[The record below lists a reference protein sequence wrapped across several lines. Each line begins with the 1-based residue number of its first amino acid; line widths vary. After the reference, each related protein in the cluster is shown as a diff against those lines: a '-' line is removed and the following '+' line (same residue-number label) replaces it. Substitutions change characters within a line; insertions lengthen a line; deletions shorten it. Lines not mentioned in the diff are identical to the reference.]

1 MTEKIKANNIKYYFL
16 REEVMIKMDKS
27 VNFSTEI
34 MAGFTTFLTMA
45 YIIFVNPQIL
55 SAAGMDKTALIGVTC
70 IVTGIITILTGLL
83 TDTPIAM
90 APGMGLNAYF
100 TYTLVINQKVSWEIA
115 LGIVFLSGLLFLILT
130 LVGIREKIVEAIP
143 SELLNAIAVGIG
155 IFIAF
160 IGLQNMKLIVGNPET
175 LVTTGKIG
183 TTTLISLFTL
193 FLIVILYI
201 KRVKGALLI
210 GIIAATIV
218 SVLMGYTKLPSRFI
232 SFDLNISPVFA
243 KLNIKD
249 ALKLSLLAPI
259 FSLMFVDM
267 FDSIG
272 SLLALGKEANLID
285 KEGKMKKITPLLTID
300 AAATMFGAFMGT
312 STTTTYIESAA
323 GIESGGRSG
332 WTSITTGI
340 LFLAALI
347 FVPILSIV
355 PSFATAP
362 ALIMVGFLMMKNIK
376 NIDFQNLEVGF
387 PSFVIIIMIGLS
399 YSISTGLAFGF
410 LSYTFIKIVR
420 GKFKDITP
428 TMWLIAVLSILF
440 LVV

>member
-1 MTEKIKANNIKYYFL
+1 MLKTSTN
-16 REEVMIKMDKS
+16 
-27 VNFSTEI
+27 VNFSTEVI
-34 MAGFTTFLTMA
+34 AGFTTFLTMA

-55 SAAGMDKTALIGVTC
+55 SNAGMDKASLIGVTC

-83 TDTPIAM
+83 IDVPIAM

-100 TYTLVINQKVSWEIA
+100 AYTLVLNKGVSWQVA
-115 LGIVFLSGLLFLILT
+115 LGIVFISGLFFLILT
-130 LVGIREKIVEAIP
+130 FIGIREKVVEAIP

-160 IGLQNMKLIVGNPET
+160 IGLQNMKLVVGNQVT
-175 LVTTGKIG
+175 LVTAGKISS
-183 TTTLISLFTL
+183 TTLISLATL

-201 KRVKGALLI
+201 KRVKGALLV
-210 GIIAATIV
+210 GIVFATLLAIIFGYVKLPENIV
-218 SVLMGYTKLPSRFI
+218 SFN
-232 SFDLNISPVFA
+232 LNIEPVFL

-249 ALKLSLLAPI
+249 ALKLSFLAPI

-272 SLLALGKEANLID
+272 SLLALGKEANMID
-285 KEGKMKKITPLLTID
+285 DKGKMKKIGPLLTMD
-300 AAATMFGAFMGT
+300 ASATMFGALMGT

-323 GIESGGRSG
+323 GIESGGRTG
-332 WTSITTGI
+332 WTSVVTGL
-340 LFLAALI
+340 LFLIAI
-347 FVPILSIV
+347 PFVPLLAIV

-362 ALIMVGFLMMKNIK
+362 ALVMVGFLMMKNIK
-376 NIDFQNLEVGF
+376 NIDFKNLEIGF

-410 LSYTFIKIVR
+410 LSYTFIMIFR
-420 GKFKDITP
+420 GKIKSINL
-428 TMWLIAVLSILF
+428 TMWIIAILSIFF
-440 LVV
+440 LIL

>member
-1 MTEKIKANNIKYYFL
+1 
-16 REEVMIKMDKS
+16 MIKLDKS
-27 VNFSTEI
+27 VKFSTEI

-55 SAAGMDKTALIGVTC
+55 SAAGMDKTALIGITC
-70 IVTGIITILTGLL
+70 IVTGVITILTGLL

-100 TYTLVINQKVSWEIA
+100 TYTLVINQKINWEIA

-130 LVGIREKIVEAIP
+130 LIGIREKIVEAIP

-210 GIIAATIV
+210 GIIFATIV
-218 SVLMGYTKLPSRFI
+218 SVLMGYAKLPSKFI
-232 SFDLNISPVFA
+232 SFNIDISPVFA

-249 ALKLSLLAPI
+249 AFKLSLIAPI

-272 SLLALGKEANLID
+272 SLLALGKEADMID
-285 KEGKMKKITPLLTID
+285 GEGKMKKITPLLTID
-300 AAATMFGAFMGT
+300 AVATMFGAFMGT

-323 GIESGGRSG
+323 GIESGGRG
-332 WTSITTGI
+332 GLTSVTTGI
-340 LFLAALI
+340 LFLLSLV
-347 FVPILSIV
+347 FVPVLSIV
-355 PSFATAP
+355 PAFATAP
-362 ALIMVGFLMMKNIK
+362 ALVMVGFLMMKNIK
-376 NIDFQNLEVGF
+376 NIDFKNLEIGF

-420 GKFKDITP
+420 GKIRELNP
-428 TMWLIAVLSILF
+428 TMWLISALSLLF
-440 LVV
+440 LII

>member
-1 MTEKIKANNIKYYFL
+1 
-16 REEVMIKMDKS
+16 MIRMDKS
-27 VNFSTEI
+27 VKFSTEI

-45 YIIFVNPQIL
+45 YIIFVNSQIL

-100 TYTLVINQKVSWEIA
+100 TYTLVINQKISWEIA

-193 FLIVILYI
+193 FFIVILYI
-201 KRVKGALLI
+201 KRVNGALLI
-210 GIIAATIV
+210 GIVAATIV
-218 SVLMGYTKLPSRFI
+218 SVLMGYTKLPPKFI
-232 SFDLNISPVFA
+232 TFDVNISPVFA

-249 ALKLSLLAPI
+249 AFKLSLLAPI

-285 KEGKMKKITPLLTID
+285 EKGRMKKITPLLTID

-323 GIESGGRSG
+323 GIESGGKG
-332 WTSITTGI
+332 GLTAITTGI

-355 PSFATAP
+355 PAFATAP
-362 ALIMVGFLMMKNIK
+362 ALVMVGFLMMKNIK

-420 GKFKDITP
+420 GKLKDITP
-428 TMWLIAVLSILF
+428 AMWLIAVLSVIF
-440 LVV
+440 LIV

>member
-1 MTEKIKANNIKYYFL
+1 
-16 REEVMIKMDKS
+16 MIKMDKS